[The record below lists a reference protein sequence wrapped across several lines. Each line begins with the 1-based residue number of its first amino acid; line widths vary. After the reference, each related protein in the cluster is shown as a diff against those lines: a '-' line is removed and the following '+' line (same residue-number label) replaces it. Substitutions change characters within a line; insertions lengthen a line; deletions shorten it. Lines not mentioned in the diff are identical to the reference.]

1 MMLTLIRRELL
12 DNLMT
17 FRFAAAVFITLLL
30 VVANT
35 IVLIKDYERRLAS
48 YNIEIER
55 SRHYLEEGKTYS
67 VAQMTV
73 DRPPNPLSIFN
84 AGLDKRL
91 GNEIW
96 IHYGYVPTLW
106 DADKHVSENP
116 FMNILS
122 SIDIVFIFEGVLSL
136 LALIFAYNTL
146 AGEYESGT
154 LRLVLTHSV
163 SRGYILLAK
172 YISAMACLLVPML
185 MSLLLA
191 MLLLTT
197 SVSFSLSMHD
207 FLRIGGIIFA
217 SIAYLSV
224 FYLTG
229 MLISAIT
236 RRTSTALMLS
246 MFVWGF
252 LVLVYPNMIVAV
264 IQPSNPPEER
274 RASAHN
280 HIKQI
285 WEEFERARKH
295 FLATDPH
302 LDGNPY
308 GNMRWR
314 GGYNFEH
321 FQDKASILQYYYDT
335 GAEIDGFHE
344 ASESKVLHVQNY
356 HRFLVPL
363 IIDTAERTW
372 HVRKPV
378 LKEAFVLPA
387 TIDRAWLRLSPT
399 GIYDIATQA
408 FAGTDLNGMQDFF
421 TAIQQYRQS
430 VIDYYYDKNA
440 FGSRQWFSTDKGV
453 VDWSTLPQ
461 FSFQRS
467 DISINVQRALPDLFL
482 LLTIN
487 VVLFIAIFLVFVRR
501 EV

>member
-1 MMLTLIRRELL
+1 MLKTLIGRELL

-35 IVLIKDYERRLAS
+35 VVLIKDYERRLAS
-48 YNIEIER
+48 YNSEVER
-55 SRHYLEEGKTYS
+55 SQHYLEEGKTYS
-67 VAQMTV
+67 VAQMTI
-73 DRPPNPLSIFN
+73 DRPPNPLSVFN

-96 IHYGYVPTLW
+96 MHYGYVPTLW
-106 DADKHVSENP
+106 DADRHVSENP

-122 SIDIVFIFEGVLSL
+122 SIDIVFIFKGVLSL

-172 YISAMACLLVPML
+172 YISAMVCLLVPLL
-185 MSLLLA
+185 MSLILA
-191 MLLLTT
+191 MILLTT
-197 SVSFSLSMHD
+197 SASFSLSTPD

-224 FYLTG
+224 FYLIG
-229 MLISAIT
+229 MLISAMT

-274 RASAHN
+274 RASTHN
-280 HIKQI
+280 HIKQM
-285 WEEFERARKH
+285 WEAFERERKQY
-295 FLATDPH
+295 LATDTH
-302 LDGNPY
+302 LEGDPY

-321 FQDKASILQYYYDT
+321 FEDKASIFQYYYDA
-335 GAEIDGFHE
+335 GAEIEGFHDE
-344 ASESKVLHVQNY
+344 SESKVLHVQNY

-363 IIDTAERTW
+363 IIDTAEQTW
-372 HVRKPV
+372 RVRKPV
-378 LKEAFVLPA
+378 LEELFILPA
-387 TIDRAWLRLSPT
+387 TVDRAWLRLSPT
-399 GIYDIATQA
+399 GIYNIATQA

-421 TAIQQYRQS
+421 TAVQQYRQS

-440 FGSRQWFSTDKGV
+440 FGSRQWFSTDKGA

-467 DISINVQRALPDLFL
+467 DISINVQRALPDLL
-482 LLTIN
+482 LLFMIN
-487 VVLFIAIFLVFVRR
+487 VVLFIGIFLVFVRR

>member
-35 IVLIKDYERRLAS
+35 VVLINDYERRLAS
-48 YNIEIER
+48 YNIEVER
-55 SRHYLEEGKTYS
+55 SQHYLEAGKTYS
-67 VAQMTV
+67 VAQLTV

-106 DADKHVSENP
+106 DADRHVSENP

-122 SIDIVFIFEGVLSL
+122 SIDIVFIFKGVLSL

-163 SRGYILLAK
+163 SRGYILVAK
-172 YISAMACLLVPML
+172 YISAMVCLLVPLL
-185 MSLLLA
+185 MSLILA
-191 MLLLTT
+191 LFFLTT
-197 SVSFSLSMHD
+197 SASFSLNMHD

-224 FYLTG
+224 FYLIG
-229 MLISAIT
+229 MLISAVT

-274 RASAHN
+274 RASVHN

-285 WEEFERARKH
+285 WEEFERERKQ
-295 FLATDPH
+295 FLATDRH
-302 LDGNPY
+302 LDGDPY

-321 FQDKASILQYYYDT
+321 FQDKASVFQYYYDA

-344 ASESKVLHVQNY
+344 EPESKVFHVQNY

-372 HVRKPV
+372 RIRKPV
-378 LKEAFVLPA
+378 LEELFILPA

-399 GIYDIATQA
+399 GIYDVATQA
-408 FAGTDLNGMQDFF
+408 LAGTDLQGMQDFF
-421 TAIQQYRQS
+421 TAVQQHRQS

-440 FGSRQWFSTDKGV
+440 FGSRQWFSTDKGA
-453 VDWSTLPQ
+453 VDWSRLPQ
-461 FSFQRS
+461 FSFQRR
-467 DISINVQRALPDLFL
+467 DISINVQRALPDLL
-482 LLTIN
+482 LLFMIN
-487 VVLFIAIFLVFVRR
+487 VVLFIGIFLVFVRR

>member
-1 MMLTLIRRELL
+1 MMLTLIGRELL

-35 IVLIKDYERRLAS
+35 VVLIKDYERRLAS

-73 DRPPNPLSIFN
+73 DRPPNPLSLFN

-285 WEEFERARKH
+285 WEEFESARKH

-302 LDGNPY
+302 LNGNPY

-321 FQDKASILQYYYDT
+321 FQDKASILQYYYDA

-344 ASESKVLHVQNY
+344 ESESKVLHVQNY

-378 LKEAFVLPA
+378 LTETFVLPA
-387 TIDRAWLRLSPT
+387 TIDRACLRLSPI

-421 TAIQQYRQS
+421 TAVQQYRQS

-440 FGSRQWFSTDKGV
+440 FGSRQWFSADQET

-467 DISINVQRALPDLFL
+467 DISINVQRALPDLLL

>member
-1 MMLTLIRRELL
+1 MLMTLIRRELL

-35 IVLIKDYERRLAS
+35 VVLIKDYERRLAS

-67 VAQMTV
+67 VAQLTV

-122 SIDIVFIFEGVLSL
+122 SIDIVFIFKGVLSL

-154 LRLVLTHSV
+154 LRLVITHSV

-172 YISAMACLLVPML
+172 YISAMVCLLVPLL
-185 MSLLLA
+185 MSLILA
-191 MLLLTT
+191 LFLLTT
-197 SVSFSLSMHD
+197 SASFSLSMHD

-224 FYLTG
+224 FYLIG
-229 MLISAIT
+229 MLISAVA

-274 RASAHN
+274 RASVHN

-285 WEEFERARKH
+285 WEDFERERKQY
-295 FLATDPH
+295 LTTDTH
-302 LDGNPY
+302 LDGDPY

-321 FQDKASILQYYYDT
+321 FQDKASVLQYYYDA

-372 HVRKPV
+372 NIRKPV
-378 LKEAFVLPA
+378 LEQVFVLPA

-421 TAIQQYRQS
+421 TAVQQYRQS
-430 VIDYYYDKNA
+430 VIDYYFDKDA
-440 FGSRQWFSTDKGV
+440 FGAREWFSADKKT
-453 VDWSTLPQ
+453 VDWDTFPQ
-461 FSFQRS
+461 FSFRRS
-467 DISINVQRALPDLFL
+467 DISLNVQRALPDLFL

-487 VVLFIAIFLVFVRR
+487 IVLFIGIFLIFVRR
-501 EV
+501 EM